1 MENKNLEVS
10 FKRSSVLT
18 EDISKLVA
26 FHNEGSENYSLDD
39 IVGYLKG
46 RKPSFTHTLR
56 NMVIEKLYNELVIK
70 IDGENVDF
78 TISEKP

>member
-1 MENKNLEVS
+1 MERKNLEVS

-26 FHNEGSENYSLDD
+26 FHNEGSETYSLDD

-46 RKPSFTHTLR
+46 RRSSFPFVLR
-56 NMVIEKLYNELVIK
+56 NMAIEKLYNELVIK
-70 IDGENVDF
+70 IDGEKIDM

>member
-1 MENKNLEVS
+1 MEKKNLEVS

-18 EDISKLVA
+18 EDISKLAA

-39 IVGYLKG
+39 VVGYLKG
-46 RKPSFTHTLR
+46 RRASFPFVLR
-56 NMVIEKLYNELVIK
+56 DMVIEKLYGELVIK